1 MVPYFWQV
9 CWVSCCLICVFKW
22 FMSADKYHCIVWV
35 FPLVL
40 AMQQKCRMQILYDVF
55 PQVLSGLL
63 YTYLCTPLGA
73 DEVNGWS
80 LQLINLFMMKV
91 MIWGFVWVTFI
102 RLWLQST
109 WLLSSYLLWHPSLQL
124 QGNLCVVLAGFH
136 FVCKIDSYDVVN
148 LLSNIA
154 VKWNFCCCFGFCWI
168 TDVPCGK
175 MLIFYSP

>member
-1 MVPYFWQV
+1 
-9 CWVSCCLICVFKW
+9 
-22 FMSADKYHCIVWV
+22 
-35 FPLVL
+35 
-40 AMQQKCRMQILYDVF
+40 MQQKCRMQILYNVF
-55 PQVLSGLL
+55 PQILSRLL

-102 RLWLQST
+102 RLWLWST

-136 FVCKIDSYDVVN
+136 FVCKIDSYVIVN
-148 LLSNIA
+148 LLSNMQWSEICIVA
-154 VKWNFCCCFGFCWI
+154 LDFAELQMRIVGKCPYCTHPKLLDFCRQPKYLEHTRFHWL
-168 TDVPCGK
+168 K
-175 MLIFYSP
+175 